1 MSSIKI
7 ISLGSGVPDN
17 ITLRAFTALKESDI
31 IFAPSGEAVRVLER
45 LKPLEDLLLKVEQ
58 FDIPMKKDPSLAV
71 GVYDKVTQRLYD
83 LYMKEQQVSLVTIGD
98 AGIYSSA
105 FKIVA
110 ELTKRGAKVE
120 VLPGVPSFVAGMAQA
135 MVPLVE
141 QGQNLTLLSQINTP
155 SDVLTPLANGSV
167 VAIMKLSLY
176 QESIKELLRQGNY
189 PFTYMEWLGDEKQF
203 LTSDLESFLSRTCPY
218 FSIIVIKPQSV

>member
-1 MSSIKI
+1 MSSINI
-7 ISLGSGVPDN
+7 ISLGSGAPDN

-31 IFAPSGEAVRVLER
+31 IFTPSGEAMRVLER
-45 LKPLEDLLLKVEQ
+45 LKPLEDLLLK
-58 FDIPMKKDPSLAV
+58 DPSLAT

-83 LYMKEQQVSLVTIGD
+83 LYKEEQQVSLVTIGD

-141 QGQNLTLLSQINTP
+141 QGQNLTLLSQIDTP

-176 QESIKELLRQGNY
+176 QESIKELLHQGNY

>member
-1 MSSIKI
+1 MH
-7 ISLGSGVPDN
+7 
-17 ITLRAFTALKESDI
+17 LK
-31 IFAPSGEAVRVLER
+31 AC
-45 LKPLEDLLLKVEQ
+45 LLYT
-58 FDIPMKKDPSLAV
+58 S
-71 GVYDKVTQRLYD
+71 
-83 LYMKEQQVSLVTIGD
+83 
-98 AGIYSSA
+98 
-105 FKIVA
+105 
-110 ELTKRGAKVE
+110 
-120 VLPGVPSFVAGMAQA
+120 SFVAGMAQA
-135 MVPLVE
+135 MEPLVE

>member
-7 ISLGSGVPDN
+7 ISLGSGAPDN
-17 ITLRAFTALKESDI
+17 ISLKAFSALKESDI

-45 LKPLEDLLLKVEQ
+45 LKALEDLLPKVEQ
-58 FDIPMKKDPSLAV
+58 FDIPMKKDPRLAAE
-71 GVYDKVTQRLYD
+71 VYDKITQRLYD
-83 LYMKEQQVSLVTIGD
+83 LYKKEQLVSLVTIGD

-110 ELTKRGAKVE
+110 ELTKLGAEVE

-135 MVPLVE
+135 MEPLVE
-141 QGQNLTLLSQINTP
+141 QGQNLTLLSQVGSI
-155 SDVLTPLANGSV
+155 SDVVTPLANGSV
-167 VAIMKLSLY
+167 VVIMKLSLY
-176 QESIKELLRQGNY
+176 QESIKELLRHGNY
-189 PFTYMEWLGDEKQF
+189 QFIYMEWLGDEKQF
-203 LTSDLESFLSRTCPY
+203 LTSDLESFLPRTCPY

>member
-7 ISLGSGVPDN
+7 ISLGSGAPDN
-17 ITLRAFTALKESDI
+17 ISLKAFSALQESNI

-45 LKPLEDLLLKVEQ
+45 LKALEDLLPKVEQ
-58 FDIPMKKDPSLAV
+58 FDIPMKKDPNLAAE
-71 GVYDKVTQRLYD
+71 VYDKITQRLYD
-83 LYMKEQQVSLVTIGD
+83 LYKKEQLVSLVTIGD

-110 ELTKRGAKVE
+110 ELTKLGADVE

-135 MVPLVE
+135 MKPLVE
-141 QGQNLTLLSQINTP
+141 QGQNLTLLSQVGSI
-155 SDVLTPLANGSV
+155 SDIVTPLANGSV
-167 VAIMKLSLY
+167 VVIMKLSLY
-176 QESIKELLRQGNY
+176 QDSIKELLRKVNY